1 MHQRFRAVIVSAAAL
16 SVAAASL
23 VFASGP
29 ATSYTGTPPW
39 TADGYDTS
47 AKGTLSFYDASG
59 NQITSGS
66 DINYIADYVMASSAP
81 RANATKA
88 TFSVANPDHANVIPS
103 TWAFSD
109 AKSNYRFT
117 TATNVPTT
125 ISSTG
130 FPFSKLTEFPY
141 GFNVYDVATGNTF
154 DTSSDSYTNTIELRM
169 KDSGIP
175 GQVVDDGS
183 KYWRA
188 VVEYNRPC
196 DQNTCPPVY
205 DGLQP
210 GEWRQLFPVPPV
222 KVESTVT
229 APTMALSSAPGT
241 PVTSPAAH
249 GTSVQLSVTVGSGDT
264 SSPAG
269 SVEFFDSGIDLG
281 AGTFTSGTGVAT
293 FTFVPDDGNHSFTA
307 QFTPTDGATYNGSSS
322 SATTLHVNQAAPAR
336 TVTPSVTGTAKVGVA
351 LTCARGTWTGTGLTY
366 RYKWFLGTSAV
377 AFRDSGITALTTD
390 SSGTLPA
397 SYATK
402 SVKCTV
408 YATNDGGTS
417 SFSPV
422 AKVVAVGSAPTIK
435 APSTTNRPKITGVLN
450 VTKVLTAK
458 SGTWSPTAT
467 YTYTYVWK
475 RYKAGKAGAT
485 VTVSTKSTYK
495 AVAADKG
502 KYLFVTVTAK
512 RTGYANGVATSLP
525 VKIA

>member
-1 MHQRFRAVIVSAAAL
+1 MHQRLRAVIVSAAAM

-23 VFASGP
+23 VFATGP
-29 ATSYTGTPPW
+29 ASSYTGTPPW

-47 AKGTLSFYDASG
+47 AKGTLSFYDVSG

-81 RANATKA
+81 RTNATKSS
-88 TFSVANPDHANVIPS
+88 FIVAAPDHANLIPS
-103 TWAFSD
+103 TWAFT
-109 AKSNYRFT
+109 AAQQNYLFP
-117 TATNVPTT
+117 TAIGVPAAITD
-125 ISSTG
+125 TG
-130 FPFSKLTEFPY
+130 FPFIKLNVLGAT
-141 GFNVYDVATGNTF
+141 VYDYATGLTL
-154 DTSSDSYTNTIELRM
+154 DTSSASYTNTIELRM
-169 KDSGIP
+169 KDAGV
-175 GQVVDDGS
+175 GVADDGG

-188 VVEYNRPC
+188 VVEYNPS
-196 DQNTCPPVY
+196 TALTAY

-222 KVESTVT
+222 KVETTVT
-229 APTMALSSAPGT
+229 APTMVLSSAPGT

-249 GTSVQLSVTVGSGDT
+249 GTSVQLSVTVGSGDS

-269 SVEFFDSGIDLG
+269 AVEFFDGGIDLG
-281 AGTFTSGTGVAT
+281 AGTFTLGTGVAT

-336 TVTPSVTGTAKVGVA
+336 TVSPTVTGTAKVGST
-351 LTCARGTWTGTGLTY
+351 LTCTRGTWTGTGLTY
-366 RYKWFLGTSAV
+366 RYKWFLGTSVV
-377 AFRDSGITALTTD
+377 AFRDSGVTVLTTYT
-390 SSGTLPA
+390 SSTLPA

-435 APSTTNRPKITGVLN
+435 APSTTNRPKITGILK

-475 RYKAGKAGAT
+475 RYKVGKAGAT

-502 KYLFVTVTAK
+502 KYVFVTVTAK